1 MPSKSPK
8 IFINLPVKDLSA
20 AISFYT
26 TIGLVENKKYAD
38 ATMMMMCLAPPANSE
53 VSTVNVMLITH
64 ERFKSL
70 IPSDRNIC
78 DAKSVTEV
86 RLCLSAD
93 SRDAVDE
100 MVANAEK
107 AGGKPDVCLKQD
119 TEGMH
124 GRSFADLDGHV
135 WEMGWVAEMAAEH

>member
-20 AISFYT
+20 AIAFYT
-26 TIGLVENKKYAD
+26 AIGLVENKSYAD
-38 ATMMMMCLAPPANSE
+38 ATMVMMCLAPPANSE

-70 IPSDRNIC
+70 IPSDRNTC
-78 DAKSVTEV
+78 DAKSDTKVPF
-86 RLCLSAD
+86 CLSAEG
-93 SRDAVDE
+93 RDAVDV

-107 AGGKPDVCLKQD
+107 
-119 TEGMH
+119 
-124 GRSFADLDGHV
+124 S
-135 WEMGWVAEMAAEH
+135 